1 MIKKLSAVAAVVL
14 ALSSGGPTLAAD
26 LPSIKGPPPPP
37 PPPIFT
43 WTGFYVGL
51 NLGGGWRERHHDDG
65 SAFLFGPF
73 GPFGP
78 FAAVFPVGF
87 GGFGF
92 NNNDNNS
99 GGVVGGGQIGY
110 NYQFSPWLVV
120 GLETDFQGTSIGSG
134 GGNNNNFFG
143 GNGGG
148 ERIPWFG
155 TVRGRIGI
163 TPFDPHF
170 LIYGTG
176 GFAYGEVRRD
186 DPFFFFGNNS
196 RSFTKTGWTAG
207 GGVEWAPVSFPN
219 WSVKVEYLY
228 TDLTGNNNNGFN
240 FGLGLNNVSNHT
252 RFHTVRAGVNYH
264 FNLFNPS
271 PVVARY

>member
-1 MIKKLSAVAAVVL
+1 MKKSISAFAL
-14 ALSSGGPTLAAD
+14 ALALAAGSAQAAD
-26 LPSIKGPPPPP
+26 LPSRKGPPPAYLP

-43 WTGFYVGL
+43 WTGFYVGV
-51 NLGGGWRERHHDDG
+51 NLGGGWRANSG
-65 SAFLFGPF
+65 NNNNFNPF
-73 GPFGP
+73 
-78 FAAVFPVGF
+78 FPVLSTF
-87 GGFGF
+87 A
-92 NNNDNNS
+92 NNNANNY

-155 TVRGRIGI
+155 TVRGRLGI

-186 DPFFFFGNNS
+186 DPFFWFGNNS
-196 RSFTKTGWTAG
+196 TNVTKTGWTAG
-207 GGVEWAPVSFPN
+207 GGVEWAFLPN
-219 WSVKVEYLY
+219 WSAKVEYLY
-228 TDLTGNNNNGFN
+228 TDLSGNNNNGFN
-240 FGLGLNNVSNHT
+240 FGLGLNNVNNHT

-271 PVVARY
+271 PVVAKY